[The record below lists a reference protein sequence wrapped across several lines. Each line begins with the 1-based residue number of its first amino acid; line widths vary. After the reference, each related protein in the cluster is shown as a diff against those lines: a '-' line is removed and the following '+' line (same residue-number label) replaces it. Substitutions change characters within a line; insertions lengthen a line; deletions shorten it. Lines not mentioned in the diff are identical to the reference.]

1 MELEFEVGN
10 QDVERR
16 QYRRFETHHKAH
28 YLLKGGKGSWKACTI
43 TNVSRKGMGI
53 LLRAHEKVA
62 LGSTILLRPAPPI
75 EPSPLYVIGIV
86 RWIKK
91 RGNDF
96 IGGIE
101 SVEVLDDGNLYYSP
115 FEE

>member
-1 MELEFEVGN
+1 VELEFEVAN
-10 QDVERR
+10 QESDRR
-16 QYRRFETHHKAH
+16 QFRRFDTHHKAR
-28 YLLKGGKGSWKACTI
+28 YLLKGGKGSWRACTI
-43 TNVSRKGMGI
+43 NNVSRKGVGI
-53 LLRAHEKVA
+53 VFQAQEKVA
-62 LGSTILLRPAPPI
+62 LGSTVLLRPTPTL

-86 RWIKK
+86 RWIRK

-115 FEE
+115 FEK

>member
-1 MELEFEVGN
+1 VELEFEVTN
-10 QDVERR
+10 QESDRR
-16 QYRRFETHHKAH
+16 QFRRFNTHQKAH
-28 YLLKGGKGSWKACTI
+28 YLLKDGKESWKVCTI
-43 TNVSRKGMGI
+43 TNVSRRGMGI
-53 LLRAHEKVA
+53 LFQAQEKVA
-62 LGSTILLRPAPPI
+62 LGSTVLFRPSPTV

-86 RWIKK
+86 RWIRK

-115 FEE
+115 FEK

>member
-1 MELEFEVGN
+1 MELKFEEAN
-10 QDVERR
+10 QGHDRR
-16 QYRRFETHHKAH
+16 KFRRFETHHKAH
-28 YLLKGGKGSWKACTI
+28 YLLKDGKRTWKVCTI

-53 LLRAHEKVA
+53 LFRAHEKVA
-62 LGSTILLRPAPPI
+62 LGSTILLRPSPPLDS
-75 EPSPLYVIGIV
+75 SPFYVIGIV

-115 FEE
+115 FEK

>member
-1 MELEFEVGN
+1 MELEFEVAN
-10 QDVERR
+10 QESDRR
-16 QYRRFETHHKAH
+16 QFRRFDTQHKAH
-28 YLLKGGKGSWKACTI
+28 YLLKDGKGSWKVCTI

-53 LLRAHEKVA
+53 LLQAHEKVA
-62 LGSTILLRPAPPI
+62 LGATILLRPSSPL
-75 EPSPLYVIGIV
+75 ESSPLYVIGIV
-86 RWIKK
+86 RWIRK

-115 FEE
+115 SEK